1 MFANPRLAAAAIA
14 SAVLVAAC
22 AATSS
27 RQTTAEALTGILAAD
42 YRPQENRARDRYR
55 HPKETLLFFGIRPE
69 MSVLE
74 VWPEPGW
81 YTEVIAPLVRDK
93 GKYYAAVIAADPE
106 STYIS
111 QRLDKYHHK
120 LAERPDLY
128 GRVSV
133 VSFPADGSDAVPP
146 ASVDMVVTF
155 RNIHNWMS
163 RDTAAP
169 ALTTMYRALKPGGVL
184 GVVEHRGNPA
194 VAQDPKA
201 KSGYVNEDYA
211 IRLIEAQG
219 FRLVAKSQVNANPKD
234 TKDYEQGVWTLP
246 PTYRLGDKDRDKYA
260 AIGESDRFTVRFV
273 KPLKKSSPHIA
284 QPGTD
289 VHCHRRAALAQSVAA
304 GEPRSVEGHGVERLV
319 HLLGHEAAASA
330 VHVRICL
337 PRLVREMKLER
348 HDSEQVV
355 LRAGERDIQQP
366 PLLLD
371 ELRPAGGE
379 LGREAAI
386 HDVQHVDGVP
396 LHAFRR
402 VDRRQHQVVL
412 IERRAAGEVT
422 GGVRRIECELGE
434 EAFARRIL
442 PR

>member
-106 STYIS
+106 SKYIS
-111 QRLDKYHHK
+111 QRLDEYRHK

-169 ALTTMYRALKPGGVL
+169 ALATMYRALKPGGVL

-194 VAQDPKA
+194 VAQDPRA

-260 AIGESDRFTVRFV
+260 AIGESDRFTLRFV
-273 KPLKKSSPHIA
+273 KPLK
-284 QPGTD
+284 
-289 VHCHRRAALAQSVAA
+289 
-304 GEPRSVEGHGVERLV
+304 
-319 HLLGHEAAASA
+319 
-330 VHVRICL
+330 
-337 PRLVREMKLER
+337 
-348 HDSEQVV
+348 
-355 LRAGERDIQQP
+355 
-366 PLLLD
+366 
-371 ELRPAGGE
+371 
-379 LGREAAI
+379 
-386 HDVQHVDGVP
+386 
-396 LHAFRR
+396 
-402 VDRRQHQVVL
+402 
-412 IERRAAGEVT
+412 
-422 GGVRRIECELGE
+422 
-434 EAFARRIL
+434 
-442 PR
+442 